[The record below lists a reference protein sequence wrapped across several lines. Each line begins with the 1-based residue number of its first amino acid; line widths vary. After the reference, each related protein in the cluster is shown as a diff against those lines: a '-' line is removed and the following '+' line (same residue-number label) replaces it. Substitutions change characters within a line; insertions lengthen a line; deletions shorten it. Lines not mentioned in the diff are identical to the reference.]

1 MAGKNLY
8 NYADSRGGT
17 DTGRVGQGGTRVVE
31 EFGCDLQGLFVL
43 LPFLPCL
50 EFTNDRHRHRR

>member
-1 MAGKNLY
+1 LY

-43 LPFLPCL
+43 LPFLSCL